1 MARQGKFGRSGTT
14 QNLSMLVY
22 QLLKEQMQTEL
33 QSILTAYQT
42 NMKAGQYNSQFNG
55 QNVDGQ
61 YVLNYY
67 QSMLA
72 GFPSGSTEYETLRS
86 QLSAFEQQHKT
97 DVQNL
102 VIESMNNGTKVD
114 FGLLGNGFPNRGID
128 DVTLSDVRE
137 WGANTIA
144 ELTASGDVAQADKI
158 AGVIYIAGF
167 NVERDGKEAA
177 LAREEIT
184 YKQYADWVGGQMKVA
199 LASGLTKD
207 SEPYRNLMTLYSKS
221 VKEAVK
227 DGQVKAAEKY
237 DKQLRGAMSEVNAA
251 AEAILNAYDGPF
263 TSEIGNLWN
272 QVEMSSLTP
281 HYDLIKMLANMRN
294 KEEGGALY
302 QSLMNSVG
310 AGNLDELFA
319 EAVTDANTNV
329 NALIQSGFSEADAA
343 TANKLTI
350 MAEGFTGSSLE
361 FLSKSGVQFTSGNAA
376 NVMST
381 MEKDLIASGVSFSGN
396 EGSLEA
402 RGGHP
407 EMVMSSL
414 DKLTNFL
421 GKEGARTYP
430 WLNDI
435 SNRRVDVEHLVNSGL
450 EEADTDGD
458 GYASSEELSTLFASG
473 KWTTSQIF
481 DAQAVVIG
489 NMATEDIPN
498 SRINPAT
505 LMNTFIEATYSQA
518 ALRAGSIMIVDE
530 RGFTSVSDW
539 GDKQAGERELLPAIV
554 NINGKSATVYVKPVS
569 IKQENEGNFSDMDQ
583 GMTNG
588 LTVQLYRLPGNYSST
603 PGGQVNGYVIITGMM
618 NGVGGASQ
626 QSLQMTIDQFE
637 RYGRS
642 VFGAEFDFT
651 RFNAPQQEGGADAFV
666 SFTGSMNTLPEA
678 WKNINNPSSEYYI
691 GNVPLNP
698 DEPKGPR
705 AIPEWVT
712 GGGKFRGVLS
722 ADKDFDNWLSSGL
735 KDPAALL
742 ASATELSKRRGKTE
756 VDTKD
761 VIDALL
767 KGNGLVDNLSYNT
780 VIGKIQSDPIWMT
793 SIARDF
799 GNIKQVSIGPTA
811 PSGADS
817 DKYRKYS
824 NIPGFNPTA
833 PNEANRNVLTEA
845 RVKSEWEQRSEDK
858 YRNMIPGLVPNTTPP
873 PAAGTSFL
881 DNAFRNNPDMVKPNP
896 PKIGTSAPPVKDYS
910 KPQYGKTTGLKVNP
924 NPYKR
929 EGRV

>member
-33 QSILTAYQT
+33 QNILTAYQT
-42 NMKAGQYNSQFNG
+42 NMKAGQYKSQFNG

-128 DVTLSDVRE
+128 DVTLSDIRE
-137 WGANTIA
+137 WGASTIA
-144 ELTASGDVAQADKI
+144 ELTANGDVAQADKI

-184 YKQYADWVGGQMKVA
+184 YKQFADWVGGQMKVA

-221 VKEAVK
+221 LKEAVK

-237 DKQLRGAMSEVNAA
+237 DKELRGAMTEVNAA
-251 AEAILNAYDGPF
+251 AKAILSAYDGPF

-272 QVEMSSLTP
+272 QVDMNSLTP
-281 HYDLIKMLANMRN
+281 HYDLIKMLGNM
-294 KEEGGALY
+294 KGEEKGGALY
-302 QSLMNSVG
+302 ESLMNSVG

-319 EAVTDANTNV
+319 EAVTDANTSV
-329 NALIQSGFSEADAA
+329 NALIQAGFSEADAA

-350 MAEGFTGSSLE
+350 MANGFTGSSLE

-396 EGSLEA
+396 AGSLEA

-407 EMVMSSL
+407 DMVMASL
-414 DKLTNFL
+414 EKLTGIL
-421 GKEGARTYP
+421 GKEGAKTYP
-430 WLNDI
+430 WLSDI
-435 SNRRVDVEHLVNSGL
+435 SQQRVDVDYLTNSGL
-450 EEADTDGD
+450 AEANTNGD
-458 GYASSEELSTLFASG
+458 GYVSAEEFSTFFASG
-473 KWTTSQIF
+473 KWSTSQIS

-518 ALRAGSIMIVDE
+518 ALKAGSIMIVDE

-539 GDKQAGERELLPAIV
+539 GDAQAGERELLPALV
-554 NINGKSATVYVKPVS
+554 TINGKTATVYVKPIS
-569 IKQENEGNFSDMDQ
+569 IKQENEGNFSDMND

-588 LTVQLYRLPGNYSST
+588 LNVQLYRLPGNYSST

-618 NGVGGASQ
+618 NGVGGSSQ
-626 QSLQMTIDQFE
+626 QSLKMTIDQFE
-637 RYGRS
+637 RYTRS

-651 RFNAPQQEGGADAFV
+651 RFNDPQQEGGADAFV
-666 SFTGSMNTLPEA
+666 SFTGSMSTLPEA
-678 WKNINNPSSEYYI
+678 WKNINNPNSEYYV
-691 GNVPLNP
+691 GRVPLNA
-698 DEPKGPR
+698 DEPKGPP
-705 AIPEWVT
+705 AIPEWQV
-712 GGGKFRGVLS
+712 GGGQFRGLLS
-722 ADKDFDNWLSSGL
+722 EDKDFDTWLSNGL

-780 VIGKIQSDPIWMT
+780 VVGKIKSDPIWT
-793 SIARDF
+793 TALARDF
-799 GNIKQVSIGPTA
+799 GNIKAVSLSPVAPSGGDSEKWKSMSPGGPATLPPEAMASPTA
-811 PSGADS
+811 P
-817 DKYRKYS
+817 
-824 NIPGFNPTA
+824 
-833 PNEANRNVLTEA
+833 
-845 RVKSEWEQRSEDK
+845 RVKSESEQRAEDK
-858 YRNMIPGLVPNTTPP
+858 YRNMIPGLLPNTTPP
-873 PAAGTSFL
+873 PAANGTSFL
-881 DNAFRNNPDMVKPNP
+881 DNAFRKNPDMVKPNA
-896 PKIGTSAPPVKDYS
+896 PKIGAAAPPVKDYS
-910 KPQYGKTTGLKVNP
+910 KPQYSKNTGLKVNP
-924 NPYKR
+924 NPYKAR
-929 EGRV
+929 GA